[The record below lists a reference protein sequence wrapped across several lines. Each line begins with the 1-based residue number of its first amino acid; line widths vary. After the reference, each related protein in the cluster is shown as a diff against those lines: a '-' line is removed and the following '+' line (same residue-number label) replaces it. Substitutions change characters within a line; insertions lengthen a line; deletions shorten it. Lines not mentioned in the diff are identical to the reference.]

1 MGFFLKEK
9 TCSKNFVHVI
19 AFHLHTVA
27 ENRQSKFAKKNLH
40 FNFLKAVYIVFQTKP
55 LFCVSL
61 LSVVGSSYIFDVPLE
76 SRDKVRTMFLKAAYE
91 VA

>member
-40 FNFLKAVYIVFQTKP
+40 FNFLKAVYIYFQTKP
-55 LFCVSL
+55 LVCVEMSMRTL
-61 LSVVGSSYIFDVPLE
+61 VLILCVVGSSYIFDILQAVPTGK
-76 SRDKVRTMFLKAAYE
+76 SR
-91 VA
+91 